1 MGIYFRFA
9 TAILIVLLSL
19 SAHSAVRQTFNPSP
33 QAVIKG
39 TARTG
44 AVSTPNGEIA
54 FYGQEQVF
62 EMTAGNR
69 FNSGDSVGPTVRR
82 EPLTSGKVV
91 TPYGEGAY
99 YGTPNP
105 QATKVK
111 VQPVVK
117 VPKTKLITRFKNAI
131 KVTPAQIA
139 MNVAMYAA
147 IEGVGWVMEE
157 GIKPGGSGEK
167 ETYVAKK
174 MPQMVKGIG
183 LPYKGVGFG
192 GMNCAAARQYG
203 PGVYVGGGWVYV
215 VSPKTPYT
223 ASPFTYIGN
232 CDDPYLSHAHENQV
246 NIEVSEA
253 STVPVS
259 EQDLSAL
266 DPWINKQSAAYLSD
280 LLKEVCE
287 GSNNPAGCYAEMKSS
302 GFLSGPASVA
312 GPRSSTTQS
321 YLKPDGTQG
330 TRVTSTSTDFGIKYG
345 DNYFDV
351 SPTTTTTKTE
361 DGTPVSTEI
370 ETDTTPLP
378 ETPPDPAKPDES
390 PEPQYSFQ
398 DTDFPDVEPF
408 YKQQYPDGLKGVWNS
423 KQKEFKDSAF
433 LKFLSGF
440 VPTFSG
446 VCPSFGLDF
455 NIATWAAF
463 GHLDFMSLCWVFDFI
478 KIIMMVTTVFTCRA
492 LIFGG

>member
-9 TAILIVLLSL
+9 TTILIVFLSL

-117 VPKTKLITRFKNAI
+117 VPKTRLITKFKNFV
-131 KVTPAQIA
+131 KVSPAQIA
-139 MNVAMYAA
+139 FNVASMAA
-147 IEGVGWVMEE
+147 ISAVGWVMEE
-157 GIKPGGSGEK
+157 GVKPGGGKEVTIVK
-167 ETYVAKK
+167 ETPGMVQGLN
-174 MPQMVKGIG
+174 MP
-183 LPYKGVGFG
+183 F
-192 GMNCAAARQYG
+192 RG
-203 PGVYVGGGWVYV
+203 PGASSCAFAYSNPDGVYTGNGWVYV
-215 VSPKTPYT
+215 ITTGTPFT
-223 ASPFTYIGN
+223 TNPFTYVGN
-232 CDDPYLSHAHENQV
+232 CNPRYVSQAQSSQFTV
-246 NIEVSEA
+246 VVSEK
-253 STVPVS
+253 SKSPVTDS
-259 EQDLSAL
+259 DMAAL
-266 DPWINKQSAAYLSD
+266 DPWLNAQSAAYLSD